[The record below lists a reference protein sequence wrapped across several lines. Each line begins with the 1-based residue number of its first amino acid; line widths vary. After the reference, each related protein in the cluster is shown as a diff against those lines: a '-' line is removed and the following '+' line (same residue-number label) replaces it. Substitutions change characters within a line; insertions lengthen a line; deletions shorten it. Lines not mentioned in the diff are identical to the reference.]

1 MGEPLELMQARK
13 RHALV
18 LEQRVRAAVESLV
31 AEEGMVSFYRVAK
44 RAEVARS
51 TLYRNE
57 ALRACVEEARARC
70 ADRASVVASTL
81 GSDEMLRQNVALQAE
96 LEELRRVLSVMEDER
111 DALRKRCAVLQALS
125 CQTGIVYGVCSLRE
139 AA

>member
-13 RHALV
+13 RHALA
-18 LEQRVRAAVESLV
+18 LEHRVRAAVESLA
-31 AEEGMVSFYRVAK
+31 AEGSAISFYRVAK

-57 ALRACVEEARARC
+57 ILRACVEEARSRC
-70 ADRASVVASTL
+70 TGRASTVGDVS
-81 GSDEMLRQNVALQAE
+81 GFDEVLRQNAELQAE
-96 LEELRRVLSVMEDER
+96 VERLRRALSAAEGER
-111 DALRKRCAVLQALS
+111 DNFKRCCAALKASSRQAS
-125 CQTGIVYGVCSLRE
+125 IIYEVCSLRE